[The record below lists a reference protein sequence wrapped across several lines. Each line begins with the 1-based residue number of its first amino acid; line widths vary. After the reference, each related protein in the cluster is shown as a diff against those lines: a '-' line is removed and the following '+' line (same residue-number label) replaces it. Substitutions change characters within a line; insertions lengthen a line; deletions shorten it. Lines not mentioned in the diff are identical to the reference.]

1 MSNKNT
7 LQKSNPRKYALRHTH
22 VESVE
27 KCTDVCRAKVHM
39 TRSVQSS
46 SSTPHPSQREHD
58 TVQQVDLLCIGLFQ
72 ESTPELIALG
82 GFGEDQLVVVC
93 G

>member
-1 MSNKNT
+1 MC
-7 LQKSNPRKYALRHTH
+7 
-22 VESVE
+22 VEL
-27 KCTDVCRAKVHM
+27 KCIWQGQYKA
-39 TRSVQSS
+39 VQLP
-46 SSTPHPSQREHD
+46 PHSSQREHD